1 MTGVQTC
8 ALPIWQ
14 NWLQF
19 PTVVSPEP
27 RVLAWLLWVGRGACN
42 ALSWEVQWGR
52 SCAQGPAR
60 EKQEAFF
67 FPSPAHSIPPHSS
80 QSGRTLCSRLS
91 SRVKEMAWPPCL
103 AFSHCSEG
111 IACGQCPDVQ
121 GQLGSGADS
130 RNVPTVGLP
139 WWSNGYDS
147 MLSMQRARVRSLV
160 EDLDPTC
167 CSQR

>member
-1 MTGVQTC
+1 MNLLIKMSFISDPCQTLVLSVAYPRLVAPARHAPRC
-8 ALPIWQ
+8 RRPFLMLGLPH
-14 NWLQF
+14 
-19 PTVVSPEP
+19 
-27 RVLAWLLWVGRGACN
+27 ACSV
-42 ALSWEVQWGR
+42 LSWGL
-52 SCAQGPAR
+52 R

-80 QSGRTLCSRLS
+80 QSGHTLCSQLS